1 MSDLLS
7 QTKIYAAHH
16 VARSSSYQSISAVR
30 APPQQLPAAAAAV
43 DGWDRQTDGWTLD
56 RFTTL
61 AAYHVDRV
69 IMG

>member
-30 APPQQLPAAAAAV
+30 ARPQQLPAAAAAV

-61 AAYHVDRV
+61 AAYYVDRV